1 MPSIKRRRVAAV
13 AVVSLLA
20 SLSLSMEAAAKSK
33 PTHSR
38 SRAAPVSRPPQ
49 SFGVGG
55 YQSSTSMGAGSYYYP
70 PGGDRN
76 IYSRPI
82 SGRGVVHDNTAGWG
96 NVGAF

>member
-1 MPSIKRRRVAAV
+1 MPSFKRRRVAAV

-20 SLSLSMEAAAKSK
+20 SMLALTALSTDAFAKSS
-33 PTHSR
+33 HSR
-38 SRAAPVSRPPQ
+38 SRAAAAAAASAAPQ
-49 SFGVGG
+49 GA
-55 YQSSTSMGAGSYYYP
+55 GAGSYYYP